1 MTVAGKRATGD
12 ERSPIIGCL
21 GDLMKVIDGGRLP
34 GPHDTHLLSTRDAR
48 LGGTALNL
56 AFHLCALGRDAR
68 LIAACGR
75 REAAALEDALRP
87 SGASAQ
93 FVSRADGATDLLTIF
108 HDEAAATRSFYLL
121 EPLPGEILDAMIAR
135 ALGCDWLVFGGSRH
149 PELSRALAGSLREE
163 SLELAFAPS
172 YAVRNMEL
180 DSLLA
185 CLERASVIVL
195 NEHETEFVRRCG
207 AGRTLDDEAKT
218 FICTR
223 AERGATI
230 RAGADRFEIASVSAI
245 SGDRLGAGD
254 AFFAGYLHG
263 LLACG
268 DARRAGLC
276 AARAAAAIVR
286 GDEERALLDR
296 SHVECC

>member
-1 MTVAGKRATGD
+1 MTAAAHRAIGAET
-12 ERSPIIGCL
+12 SPIIGCL
-21 GDLMKVIDGGRLP
+21 GDLMNVVDGGRLP
-34 GPHDTHLLSTRDAR
+34 EPHDTRMLSTRDAR

-87 SGASAQ
+87 SGASGQ

-108 HDEAAATRSFYLL
+108 HDEAATRSFYLL
-121 EPLPGEILDAMIAR
+121 EPLPREILDEMITR

-149 PELSRALAGSLREE
+149 PELSRALGDCFREGSRK
-163 SLELAFAPS
+163 LAFAPS
-172 YAVRNMEL
+172 YAVRNMEPDL
-180 DSLLA
+180 VLA
-185 CLERASVIVL
+185 CLEYASVIVL
-195 NEHETEFVRRCG
+195 NEHETEFVRSRG
-207 AGRTLDDEAKT
+207 AGRPLDDEAKT
-218 FICTR
+218 FVCTR

-230 RAGADRFEIASVSAI
+230 RAGADLFEIASVSGI
-245 SGDRLGAGD
+245 HGDRLGAGD

-263 LLACG
+263 LLAGG

-286 GDEERALLDR
+286 ACDERALLDR
-296 SHVECC
+296 AHVEGR